1 MIKAIECYKANTH
14 SQHNRITAAFS
25 KFSKWKI
32 PAGQRSL
39 PIKERVP
46 SAAPQS
52 GTTYAPRLL
61 KEAPRAMRSKHP
73 AAVKQ
78 KLTLTAP
85 AASIEAPRCDRG
97 THRPHALCSNKRQK
111 HMYVFTNAGRF
122 TAYPSPA
129 RIWSDN
135 RRFENRRLRAWSFK
149 SALIPMTF
157 IAGKKQ
163 KQKQKT
169 EADEDL
175 RSLDLRGALLGGG
188 LDFLLLLKR
197 FKPMIETQ
205 QKREQHEKQQQQ
217 HKHASDA

>member
-14 SQHNRITAAFS
+14 SQHNRITAAFFQIFQMENTRWS
-25 KFSKWKI
+25 AIIADQRTGALRS
-32 PAGQRSL
+32 PA
-39 PIKERVP
+39 ERHHLCASP
-46 SAAPQS
+46 LER
-52 GTTYAPRLL
+52 GTARD
-61 KEAPRAMRSKHP
+61 A
-73 AAVKQ
+73 
-78 KLTLTAP
+78 
-85 AASIEAPRCDRG
+85 IEAPRCGQTKTDPDCPSSLDRG
-97 THRPHALCSNKRQK
+97 TALRSRHPPTARAMFKQK
-111 HMYVFTNAGRF
+111 TEAHV
-122 TAYPSPA
+122 
-129 RIWSDN
+129 RIYE
-135 RRFENRRLRAWSFK
+135 RREVYGVPL
-149 SALIPMTF
+149 
-157 IAGKKQ
+157 AGKKQ